1 MTQTTTRLTCP
12 LDCPDACSLIVT
24 LANNRAIK
32 IDGDSRHPVT
42 QGFACSKTYRYPE
55 RAYLETRPKYPM
67 KRVGA
72 KGEGKW
78 ERVSWDEALDEI
90 ASRLK
95 DVLEQHGAESVL
107 RYNYA
112 GTMGRMEGS
121 HAHALFR
128 ALGAIELDE
137 TICATAGGAAWE
149 ATYGSPKFGTDPEDV
164 KHAKFIFLWGINS
177 LATNSHL
184 TPFLT
189 QARKNGAKIVHVD
202 PYQNK
207 TSLFSDEHVR
217 VRPGTDA
224 ALALAMANVIISRGL
239 HDKDF
244 IARTV
249 RGFEEFKASASEWNL
264 ERASAVTGVNA
275 DVIERLALEFV
286 AATPSYV
293 RLSYGMTRNECG
305 ANGLRAASILPILTG
320 QWQHLGGGGA
330 MSTSGGFMLN
340 KTREGAAHL
349 IKPGVRHVNMTQ
361 LATALEP
368 SQKIHAMFV
377 YNSNP
382 AVIAPDSS
390 RVIVG
395 LKREDLFTV
404 VLENAMTETADL
416 ADFVLPA
423 TTFLEHEDLYTAYG
437 HYYLSYNKAA
447 CDPYFEARP
456 NSWVFQQI
464 AKRLG
469 VTEPSVFWSAEELT
483 RELLASDHEWLR
495 GITFE
500 LLERDGFVRL
510 NIPKPFLPYQNGSPV
525 TSDSKFHL
533 DPAPQQLEA
542 QEVLTPE
549 FPLRLLTPPAH
560 HFLNTTY
567 GELEKLIQLEGGEP
581 HVKVHPVDALTYGVT
596 DGAMVAISSQQGR
609 VIRLAKVT
617 NSASKG
623 VVIVEGTWWG
633 ARASD
638 RKGINTLTSERL
650 TDMGA
655 GSTFHNTPVKLELV

>member
-24 LANNRAIK
+24 LENNRAIK
-32 IDGDSRHPVT
+32 IEGDSSHPIT

-78 ERVSWDEALDEI
+78 ARVGWDEAFDEI
-90 ASRLK
+90 ASRLQGI
-95 DVLEQHGAESVL
+95 LEQYGAESVL

-112 GTMGRMEGS
+112 GTMGRLEGS
-121 HAHALFR
+121 HVHALFR

-137 TICATAGGAAWE
+137 TICASAGGAAWE

-207 TSLFSDEHVR
+207 TSLFSDEHLR
-217 VRPGTDA
+217 VKPGTDA
-224 ALALAMANVIISRGL
+224 ALALGMANVIISRGL
-239 HDKDF
+239 HDQDF
-244 IARTV
+244 IAKTV
-249 RGFEEFKASASEWNL
+249 RGFEEFKSRASEWNL
-264 ERASAVTGVNA
+264 ERASAVTGVDGA
-275 DVIERLALEFV
+275 VIERLALEFA

-293 RLSYGMTRNECG
+293 RLSYGMTRNESG

-320 QWQHLGGGGA
+320 QWQHFGGGGA
-330 MSTSGGFMLN
+330 MSTSGAFMLN

-368 SQKIHAMFV
+368 AQNIHAMFV

-395 LKREDLFTV
+395 LKRSDLFTV

-447 CDPYFEARP
+447 CDPYFESRP

-464 AKRLG
+464 ARRLG
-469 VTEPSVFWSAEELT
+469 VTEPSVFWSAEDLT
-483 RELLASDHEWLR
+483 RELLASDHEWLK
-495 GITFE
+495 GISFE
-500 LLERDGFVRL
+500 QLERDGFVRL

-525 TSDSKFHL
+525 TSDGKFHL
-533 DPAPQQLEA
+533 DPAPQQIEA

-567 GELEKLIQLEGGEP
+567 GNLEKLIQLEGGEP
-581 HVKVHPVDALTYGVT
+581 HVKVHPEDAATYGVT
-596 DGAMVAISSQQGR
+596 DGDMVAISSRQGQ
-609 VIRLAKVT
+609 VIRPAKVT
-617 NSASKG
+617 NAASKG

-633 ARASD
+633 ARGAD
-638 RKGINTLTSERL
+638 RKGINTLTSELL

-655 GSTFHNTPVKLELV
+655 GSTFHNTPVKLEVV